1 MLYDSAEISGA
12 LVVNVPLLVVFSDF
26 RPGRLSDYTL
36 TKLNRFTPEGY
47 GLDIALFTLGPRAH
61 GLGPKTQF
69 SVEGWSLRRPE
80 LHRLETISLSWS
92 TETPVF
98 TANSLQGNSQELT
111 QGVQC

>member
-1 MLYDSAEISGA
+1 
-12 LVVNVPLLVVFSDF
+12 
-26 RPGRLSDYTL
+26 
-36 TKLNRFTPEGY
+36 
-47 GLDIALFTLGPRAH
+47 
-61 GLGPKTQF
+61 
-69 SVEGWSLRRPE
+69 